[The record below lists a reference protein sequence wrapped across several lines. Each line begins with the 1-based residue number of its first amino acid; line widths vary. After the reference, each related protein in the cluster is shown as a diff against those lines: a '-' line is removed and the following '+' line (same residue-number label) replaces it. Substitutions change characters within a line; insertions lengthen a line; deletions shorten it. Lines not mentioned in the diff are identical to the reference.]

1 MNTPAKPSPGEQLI
15 YLQELFFRLAG
26 AVMDE
31 GESPGDRLGA
41 GCSVRD
47 ESPGHGRDVRICLQN
62 WV

>member
-1 MNTPAKPSPGEQLI
+1 
-15 YLQELFFRLAG
+15 
-26 AVMDE
+26 MDE

-47 ESPGHGRDVRICLQN
+47 ESPGQGRDMRICLQN